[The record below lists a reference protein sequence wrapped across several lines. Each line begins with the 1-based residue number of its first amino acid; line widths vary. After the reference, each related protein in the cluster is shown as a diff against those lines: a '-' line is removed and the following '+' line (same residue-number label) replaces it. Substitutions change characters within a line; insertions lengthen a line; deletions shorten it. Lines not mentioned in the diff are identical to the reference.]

1 MKISIIKINGTEIF
15 AESTEDGIFVPIKP
29 ICTVIG
35 VAYESQYT
43 KIQEDEILSS
53 VITLRVTTGADGKE
67 REMVSLPLMYIY
79 GWLFTINPKNVAP
92 EAKETVTKYRME
104 CYQALYRHF
113 ESLRNKTLLERE
125 TEAKLLDEKA
135 HIEEEE
141 KTLRTRKKEIDM
153 ELATLQQERHN
164 PNKSL
169 FDSI

>member
-1 MKISIIKINGTEIF
+1 MKISIIKINNTEIF

-29 ICTVIG
+29 ICTAIG
-35 VAYESQYT
+35 VAYQSQHE
-43 KIQEDEILSS
+43 KLQNDEILAS
-53 VITLRVTTGADGKE
+53 VITLSVTTGADGKTY
-67 REMVSLPLMYIY
+67 EMVCLPLMYIY

-113 ESLRNKTLLERE
+113 ESLRNKTLLDRE

-141 KTLRTRKKEIDM
+141 KSLRSRKKEIEM
-153 ELATLQQERHN
+153 ELATLQQQRLN
-164 PNKSL
+164 PSNSL
-169 FDSI
+169 FDPL

>member
-1 MKISIIKINGTEIF
+1 MKINDTEIF
-15 AESTEDGIFVPIKP
+15 AESTENGIFVPIKP
-29 ICTVIG
+29 ICIAIG
-35 VAYESQYT
+35 VAYERQYT

-53 VITLRVTTGADGKE
+53 VITLRVTTGADEKQYE
-67 REMVSLPLMYIY
+67 IVCLPLMYIY

-92 EAKETVTKYRME
+92 EAKETVTRYRME
-104 CYQALYRHF
+104 CYQTLYRHF

-125 TEAKLLDEKA
+125 TEAKLLEEEA

-141 KTLRTRKKEIDM
+141 KSLRTRKKEIDI
-153 ELATLQQERHN
+153 ELATLQQQRLN

>member
-1 MKISIIKINGTEIF
+1 MKISIIKINGSEIF

-29 ICTVIG
+29 ITTAIG
-35 VAYESQYT
+35 VDYPAQYT
-43 KIQEDEILSS
+43 KLQEDEILSS
-53 VITLRVTTGADGKE
+53 TIVLSTTVGADGKE

-113 ESLRNKTLLERE
+113 ESLRNKTLLDRE
-125 TEAKLLDEKA
+125 VEAKLLEEQTRLEDEVKSCRSR
-135 HIEEEE
+135 
-141 KTLRTRKKEIDM
+141 LKEIDL
-153 ELATLQQERHN
+153 ELASLQQQRLN

-169 FDSI
+169 FDSL

>member
-15 AESTEDGIFVPIKP
+15 AESNEDGIFVPIKP
-29 ICTVIG
+29 ICTAIG
-35 VAYESQYT
+35 VDYPAQYS
-43 KIQEDEILSS
+43 KLQDDEILSS
-53 VITLRVTTGADGKE
+53 TIVLSTTVGADGKE

-125 TEAKLLDEKA
+125 AEAKLLDEKA

-141 KTLRTRKKEIDM
+141 KSLRTRKKEIDM
-153 ELATLQQERHN
+153 ELATLQQQRLN

-169 FDSI
+169 FDSL

>member
-1 MKISIIKINGTEIF
+1 MKISIININGTEIF

-29 ICTVIG
+29 ICTAIG
-35 VAYESQYT
+35 VAYERQYT

-53 VITLRVTTGADGKE
+53 VITLRVTTGADGKQY
-67 REMVSLPLMYIY
+67 EMVSLPLMYIY

-92 EAKETVTKYRME
+92 EAKETVTKYRLE

-113 ESLRNKTLLERE
+113 ESLRNKTILNRE
-125 TEAKLLDEKA
+125 TEAKLLEEQNRL
-135 HIEEEE
+135 EEEV
-141 KTLRTRKKEIDM
+141 KSCRSRIKEIDL
-153 ELATLQQERHN
+153 ELATLQQERLN

>member
-1 MKISIIKINGTEIF
+1 MKISIININGTEIF

-29 ICTVIG
+29 ICTAIG
-35 VAYESQYT
+35 VDFKSQYE
-43 KIQEDEILSS
+43 KLQNDEILASTMVLS
-53 VITLRVTTGADGKE
+53 TTVGADGKD
-67 REMVSLPLMYIY
+67 REMVCLPLMYIY

-113 ESLRNKTLLERE
+113 ESLRNKTLLDRE

-141 KTLRTRKKEIDM
+141 KSLRTRKKEIDM
-153 ELATLQQERHN
+153 ELATLQQQRLN

-169 FDSI
+169 FDSL

>member
-29 ICTVIG
+29 ICTAIG
-35 VAYESQYT
+35 VDFKSQYE
-43 KIQEDEILSS
+43 KLQNDEILSS
-53 VITLRVTTGADGKE
+53 TMVLSTTVGADGKE

-92 EAKETVTKYRME
+92 EAKESVTKYRME
-104 CYQALYRHF
+104 CYRALYRHF
-113 ESLRNKTLLERE
+113 ENLRNKTLLERE
-125 TEAKLLDEKA
+125 AEAKLLDEKA

-153 ELATLQQERHN
+153 ELTTLQQQRLN

-169 FDSI
+169 FDTL

>member
-1 MKISIIKINGTEIF
+1 
-15 AESTEDGIFVPIKP
+15 
-29 ICTVIG
+29 
-35 VAYESQYT
+35 
-43 KIQEDEILSS
+43 
-53 VITLRVTTGADGKE
+53 
-67 REMVSLPLMYIY
+67 MVCLPLMYIY

-141 KTLRTRKKEIDM
+141 KSLRTRKKEIDM
-153 ELATLQQERHN
+153 ELATLQQQRLN
-164 PNKSL
+164 PSKSL